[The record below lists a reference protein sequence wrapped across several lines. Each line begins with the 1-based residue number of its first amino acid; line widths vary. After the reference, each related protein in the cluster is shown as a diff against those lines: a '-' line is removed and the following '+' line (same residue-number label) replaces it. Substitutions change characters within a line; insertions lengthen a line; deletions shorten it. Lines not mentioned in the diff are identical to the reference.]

1 MKSALH
7 TQAKDIAK
15 VMHRIAAWSNDY
27 PGLKKKS
34 ENLIKL
40 PPVFLGGNNGE
51 PADGRKNLEAMIKVL
66 ADYQLSGLTLNELP
80 QRYASYGGTV
90 KSAEIG
96 TRRIHNWMHQVAFG
110 IRAAMIE
117 MSDDKGDEAIRVAS
131 SVAEILEQ
139 SPLVFVAREG
149 NEYRPLRY
157 ASREAKE
164 RWLCEEVVQ
173 QRIGTN
179 HNNYGANITDD
190 EWCQN
195 GVGMQYRVA
204 HSSLKNNI
212 EKLVRQAHKLDQMG
226 KCAEADAIDS
236 ALSKIQ
242 RGSNTLDILNDTQEA
257 N

>member
-1 MKSALH
+1 MKSVLH
-7 TQAKDIAK
+7 AQAKEIAK

-27 PGLKKKS
+27 PELKKKS
-34 ENLIKL
+34 ANIIKL
-40 PPVFLGGNNGE
+40 PPVFLGGNDNS
-51 PADGRKNLEAMIKVL
+51 PVDGRRNLEAMIKVL

-80 QRYASYGGTV
+80 QRYASYGGTT
-90 KSAEIG
+90 KTADIG

-117 MSDDKGDEAIRVAS
+117 MHDNDANEQEVATV
-131 SVAEILEQ
+131 VAHALEQ

-157 ASREAKE
+157 ASREATE

-173 QRIGTN
+173 QRTGTN
-179 HNNYGANITDD
+179 YNNYGAQITDD

-195 GVGMQYRVA
+195 GVGMQYRIA
-204 HSSLKNNI
+204 HSSLKNSI
-212 EKLVRQAHKLDQMG
+212 ESLVKQAQVLDQMG
-226 KCAEADAIDS
+226 KYGNADTIDE
-236 ALSKIQ
+236 ALSKIH
-242 RGSNTLDILNDTQEA
+242 RGNNNLDIFNNDIQEA

>member
-1 MKSALH
+1 MKSTLH
-7 TQAKDIAK
+7 AQAKDIAK

-27 PGLKKKS
+27 PELKKKS
-34 ENLIKL
+34 ANIIKL
-40 PPVFLGGNNGE
+40 PPVFLGGNNGD

-117 MSDDKGDEAIRVAS
+117 MNDNDDDAIRVAS

-157 ASREAKE
+157 ASRDAKE

-173 QRIGTN
+173 QRTGTN
-179 HNNYGANITDD
+179 YNSYGAQITDD

-204 HSSLKNNI
+204 HSSLRSSI
-212 EKLVRQAHKLDQMG
+212 EQLVKQAQKLDQNG
-226 KCAEADAIDS
+226 HYVESDTIDE

-242 RGSNTLDILNDTQEA
+242 RGSNILDIFNDTQEA
-257 N
+257 IK

>member
-1 MKSALH
+1 MKPALH
-7 TQAKDIAK
+7 TQAKEIAR

-27 PGLKKKS
+27 PELKKRS

-40 PPVFLGGNNGE
+40 PPVFLTGTDGS
-51 PADGRKNLEAMIKVL
+51 PACGRKNLEAMIKVL
-66 ADYQLSGLTLNELP
+66 ADYQLSGLTLSELP

-110 IRAAMIE
+110 IRAAIIE
-117 MSDDKGDEAIRVAS
+117 MHDDNGEDAMRVAS
-131 SVAEILEQ
+131 NVADVIEH

-157 ASREAKE
+157 ASRDAKE
-164 RWLCEEVVQ
+164 RWLCEEVEQ

-179 HNNYGANITDD
+179 YNNYGAQITDE

-204 HSSLKNNI
+204 HSSLKSSI
-212 EKLVRQAHKLDQMG
+212 EKLVKQAQKLDHTG
-226 KCAEADAIDS
+226 RHNEADTIDE
-236 ALSKIQ
+236 ALSKIY
-242 RGSNTLDILNDTQEA
+242 RGSNVLDTFNDIQET

>member
-1 MKSALH
+1 MKSTLH
-7 TQAKDIAK
+7 AQAKDIAK

-27 PGLKKKS
+27 PELKKKS
-34 ENLIKL
+34 ANIIKL
-40 PPVFLGGNNGE
+40 PPVFLGGNNGD

-117 MSDDKGDEAIRVAS
+117 MNDNDDDAIRVAS

-157 ASREAKE
+157 ASRDAKE

-173 QRIGTN
+173 QRTGTN
-179 HNNYGANITDD
+179 YNSYGAQITDD

-204 HSSLKNNI
+204 HSSLRSSI
-212 EKLVRQAHKLDQMG
+212 EQLVKQAQKLDQNG
-226 KCAEADAIDS
+226 HYVEADTIDE

-242 RGSNTLDILNDTQEA
+242 RGSNILDIFNDTQEA
-257 N
+257 IK

>member
-1 MKSALH
+1 MKSTLH
-7 TQAKDIAK
+7 AQAKEIAK

-27 PGLKKKS
+27 PELKKKS
-34 ENLIKL
+34 ANLIKL
-40 PPVFLGGNNGE
+40 PPVFLGGNNGS
-51 PADGRKNLEAMIKVL
+51 PSDGRKNLEAMIKVL

-90 KSAEIG
+90 KGDEIG

-117 MSDDKGDEAIRVAS
+117 MNDDEGDEAIRVAS
-131 SVAEILEQ
+131 NVAEVLEQ

-157 ASREAKE
+157 ASRDAKE

-173 QRIGTN
+173 QRLGTN
-179 HNNYGANITDD
+179 YNSYGAQITDD

-204 HSSLKNNI
+204 HSSLKSSI
-212 EKLVRQAHKLDQMG
+212 EKLVRQAQKLDQLG
-226 KCAEADAIDS
+226 QYTEADTIDE

-242 RGSNTLDILNDTQEA
+242 RGSNVLDTFNDTQEA

>member
-1 MKSALH
+1 MKSTLH
-7 TQAKDIAK
+7 AQAKEIAK

-27 PGLKKKS
+27 PERKKKS
-34 ENLIKL
+34 ANLIKL
-40 PPVFLGGNNGE
+40 PPVFLGGDSGE
-51 PADGRKNLEAMIKVL
+51 PIDGRKNLEAMIKVL
-66 ADYQLSGLTLNELP
+66 ADYQVSGLTLNELP

-90 KSAEIG
+90 KGEEIG

-117 MSDDKGDEAIRVAS
+117 MNDDEGDEAIRVAS
-131 SVAEILEQ
+131 NVVEVLEQ
-139 SPLVFVAREG
+139 YPLVFVAREG

-157 ASREAKE
+157 ASRDAKE

-173 QRIGTN
+173 QRLGTN
-179 HNNYGANITDD
+179 YNSYGAQITDD

-204 HSSLKNNI
+204 HSSLKSSI
-212 EKLVRQAHKLDQMG
+212 EKLVKQAQKLDQLG
-226 KCAEADAIDS
+226 QYTEADTIDE

-242 RGSNTLDILNDTQEA
+242 RGSNVLDTFNNTQEA